1 MNIEEHMS
9 KELLEKQ
16 KHKSLLL
23 SSLETK
29 KKGGLMNKSITR
41 QNTLIIN

>member
-16 KHKSLLL
+16 KHKESVIVKFGD
-23 SSLETK
+23 E
-29 KKGGLMNKSITR
+29 KGGLMNKSITR